1 MCAAPYGALSPDRV
15 NVRIGCRHRDFDTRS
30 GTLDM
35 AIPKLRSG
43 SCPDWLLECRRWA
56 EAALMTVVATCS
68 PARVPAQQMEKLAE
82 SLGITR
88 LSRSQVS
95 VMAAEPKPRR
105 PAVSRAAPAD
115 ADSQQPDRIKIT
127 YELKPS
133 HPNRAHWP
141 RRERGGNRGWSA
153 GAVDHPL
160 R

>member
-1 MCAAPYGALSPDRV
+1 
-15 NVRIGCRHRDFDTRS
+15 
-30 GTLDM
+30 M

-43 SCPDWLLECRRWA
+43 SYFPDWLLERRRWA
-56 EAALMTVVATCS
+56 EAALTTVVATCS
-68 PARVPAQQMEKLAE
+68 PARVPGQQMEKLAD
-82 SLGITR
+82 SPGITR

-95 VMAAEPKPRR
+95 VMAAEPRR
-105 PAVSRAAPAD
+105 PAVSRAAPAA
-115 ADSQQPDRIKIT
+115 ADSQQPDKTKIT
-127 YELKPS
+127 CELKPS